1 MIETERRRRRRGA
14 ALRSL
19 RRSHNGLPV
28 SCSGNPVNNRV
39 VFGFEVSTRLL
50 IGSSSCRTRLY
61 IYTRHVITVNGN
73 EIKISRRDE
82 SSIIFKL
89 YDKKHCRCLHL
100 NRVRY

>member
-61 IYTRHVITVNGN
+61 IRVGRVDTNPTRMH
-73 EIKISRRDE
+73 KLPSLP
-82 SSIIFKL
+82 IFIPGM
-89 YDKKHCRCLHL
+89 
-100 NRVRY
+100 

>member
-50 IGSSSCRTRLY
+50 YIRVGRVDTNPTRMHKLP
-61 IYTRHVITVNGN
+61 
-73 EIKISRRDE
+73 SLP
-82 SSIIFKL
+82 IFIPGM
-89 YDKKHCRCLHL
+89 
-100 NRVRY
+100 